1 MGGGT
6 EAGSLLLRAEGHLY
20 HSKTKEGYSHWCVN
34 IIAKSKKNIQFVVID
49 NAPKQKSCLV
59 KGGCAKSDEFL
70 EKFQT
75 AFAPPLIFGNF
86 YCIFFYNRLDMVAY
100 MQGGM
105 RAR

>member
-49 NAPKQKSCLV
+49 NAPKQKSCLG
-59 KGGCAKSDEFL
+59 KGGCAKSGEVL
-70 EKFQT
+70 EKIQT
-75 AFAPPLIFGNF
+75 TFAPPSFRKIMLQILYDRFR
-86 YCIFFYNRLDMVAY
+86 CIY
-100 MQGGM
+100 
-105 RAR
+105 ARRYDD